1 MALLEVKG
9 ITKVFG
15 GLVAVEK
22 VEFKVNEGEI
32 VSIIGPNGAGK
43 TTIFNMLTG
52 VYKVN
57 DGTIEFEGKEIQ
69 NRQPRDI
76 VKAGIAR
83 TFQNIRLFPTM
94 RVIENVL
101 VGEHIHVNYNFLDL
115 LFKTKKYR
123 EEEKKAA
130 ENAIALLESLEL
142 GDQIDNYE
150 KNLPYGMQRK
160 LEIARA
166 IATDAKLIILDEPAA
181 GMNPQE
187 SAELKEFILKLRER
201 GQTILLIEH
210 DMSVVMDISDRI
222 YVIDHGRKIA
232 EGLPKEIAVNPQV
245 ITAYLGSGGVKKDD
259 DTEKENS

>member
-9 ITKVFG
+9 ITKTFG
-15 GLVAVEK
+15 GLVAVEN
-22 VEFKVNEGEI
+22 VEFNVNEGEI

-52 VYKVN
+52 VYHVN
-57 DGTIEFEGKEIQ
+57 GGKILFDGKEIQ
-69 NRQPRDI
+69 NKQPRDI

-101 VGEHIHVNYNFLDL
+101 VGEHINIGYNFLDL

-123 EEEKKAA
+123 AEEKAA
-130 ENAIALLESLEL
+130 HQSAIDLLVSLDL
-142 GDQIDNYE
+142 GDEIDNYA

-166 IATDAKLIILDEPAA
+166 MATKARLIILDEPAA

-187 SAELKEFILKLRER
+187 SEELKEFIRKLRDK

-232 EGLPKEIAVNPQV
+232 EGLPKEIAVNKRV
-245 ITAYLGSGGVKKDD
+245 ITAYLGSGDVKKDD
-259 DTEKENS
+259 NETENS

>member
-9 ITKVFG
+9 ITKTFG
-15 GLVAVEK
+15 GLVAVEN
-22 VEFKVNEGEI
+22 VEFNVNEGEI

-52 VYKVN
+52 VYHVN
-57 DGTIEFEGKEIQ
+57 GGKILFDGKEIQ
-69 NRQPRDI
+69 NKQPRDI

-101 VGEHIHVNYNFLDL
+101 VGEHINIGYNFLDL

-123 EEEKKAA
+123 EEEKAA
-130 ENAIALLESLEL
+130 HQRAIDLLVSLDL
-142 GDQIDNYE
+142 GDQIDNYA

-166 IATDAKLIILDEPAA
+166 IATKARLIILDEPAA

-187 SAELKEFILKLRER
+187 SEELKEFIRKLRDQ

-232 EGLPKEIAVNPQV
+232 EGLPKEIAVNKRV
-245 ITAYLGSGGVKKDD
+245 ITAYLGSGDVKKDD
-259 DTEKENS
+259 NETENS

>member
-142 GDQIDNYE
+142 GDQIDNYA

-232 EGLPKEIAVNPQV
+232 EGLPKEIAGNPQV
-245 ITAYLGSGGVKKDD
+245 ITAYLGSGCVKKDD

>member
-142 GDQIDNYE
+142 GDQIDNYA

-187 SAELKEFILKLRER
+187 SAELKEFILKLRDR

-210 DMSVVMDISDRI
+210 DMSGVMHISDRI
-222 YVIDHGRKIA
+222 YVIDHGRKIP

>member
-9 ITKVFG
+9 ITKTFG
-15 GLVAVEK
+15 GLVAVEN
-22 VEFKVNEGEI
+22 VEFNVNEGEI

-52 VYKVN
+52 VYHVN
-57 DGTIEFEGKEIQ
+57 GGKILFDGKEIQ
-69 NRQPRDI
+69 NKQPRDI

-101 VGEHIHVNYNFLDL
+101 VGEHINIGYNFLDL

-123 EEEKKAA
+123 EGEKAA
-130 ENAIALLESLEL
+130 HQRAIDLLVSLDL
-142 GDQIDNYE
+142 GDQIDNYA

-166 IATDAKLIILDEPAA
+166 IATKARLIILDEPAA

-187 SAELKEFILKLRER
+187 SEELKEFIRKLRDK

-232 EGLPKEIAVNPQV
+232 EGLPKEIAVNKRV
-245 ITAYLGSGGVKKDD
+245 ITAYLGSGDVKKDD
-259 DTEKENS
+259 NETENS

>member
-130 ENAIALLESLEL
+130 ENAIARLESLEL
-142 GDQIDNYE
+142 GDQIDNYA

-187 SAELKEFILKLRER
+187 SAELKEFILKLRDR

>member
-123 EEEKKAA
+123 GEEKKAA

-142 GDQIDNYE
+142 GDQIDNYA

-222 YVIDHGRKIA
+222 YVIDHGRKMVGGTS
-232 EGLPKEIAVNPQV
+232 EGDCGKSPGDHSLPWKRRC
-245 ITAYLGSGGVKKDD
+245 
-259 DTEKENS
+259 EKR

>member
-9 ITKVFG
+9 ITKAFG
-15 GLVAVEK
+15 GLIAVEN
-22 VEFKVNEGEI
+22 VEFKVEQGEI

-57 DGTIEFEGKEIQ
+57 AGTIEFGGKEIQ
-69 NRQPRDI
+69 NQAPKEI

-101 VGEHIHVNYNFLDL
+101 VGEHINIEYSFFDL
-115 LFKTKKYR
+115 LFKTRRYKA
-123 EEEKKAA
+123 EEKKSTQS
-130 ENAIALLESLEL
+130 AISLLDSLGLSSE
-142 GDQIDNYE
+142 IDNYA

-166 IATDAKLIILDEPAA
+166 IATKAKLIILDEPAA

-187 SAELKEFILKLRER
+187 SGELMNFILELRDR

-210 DMSVVMDISDRI
+210 DMSVVMNISDRI

-232 EGLPKEIAVNPQV
+232 EGLPSEISRNEQV
-245 ITAYLGSGGVKKDD
+245 IRAYLGSGGARDAEKD
-259 DTEKENS
+259 T

>member
-9 ITKVFG
+9 ITKTFG
-15 GLVAVEK
+15 GLVAVEN
-22 VEFKVNEGEI
+22 VEFNVNEGEI

-52 VYKVN
+52 VYHVN
-57 DGTIEFEGKEIQ
+57 GGKILFDGREIQ
-69 NRQPRDI
+69 NKQPRDI

-101 VGEHIHVNYNFLDL
+101 VGEHINIGYHFLDL

-123 EEEKKAA
+123 EEEKAA
-130 ENAIALLESLEL
+130 HQRAIDLLVSLDL
-142 GDQIDNYE
+142 GDQIDNYA

-166 IATDAKLIILDEPAA
+166 IATKARLIILDEPAA

-187 SAELKEFILKLRER
+187 SEELKEFIRKLRDK

-232 EGLPKEIAVNPQV
+232 EGLPKEIAVNKRV
-245 ITAYLGSGGVKKDD
+245 ITAYLGSGDVKKDD
-259 DTEKENS
+259 NETENS

>member
-1 MALLEVKG
+1 M
-9 ITKVFG
+9 
-15 GLVAVEK
+15 AVEN
-22 VEFKVNEGEI
+22 VEFNVNEGEI

-52 VYKVN
+52 VYHVN
-57 DGTIEFEGKEIQ
+57 GGKILFDGKEIQ
-69 NRQPRDI
+69 NKQPRDI

-101 VGEHIHVNYNFLDL
+101 VGEHINIGYNFLDL

-123 EEEKKAA
+123 AEEKAA
-130 ENAIALLESLEL
+130 HQSAIDLLVSLDL
-142 GDQIDNYE
+142 GDEIDNYA

-166 IATDAKLIILDEPAA
+166 IATKARLIILDEPAA

-187 SAELKEFILKLRER
+187 SEELKEFIRKLRDK

-232 EGLPKEIAVNPQV
+232 EGLPKEIAVNKRV
-245 ITAYLGSGGVKKDD
+245 ITAYLGSGDVKKDD
-259 DTEKENS
+259 NETENS

>member
-9 ITKVFG
+9 ITKTCG
-15 GLVAVEK
+15 GLVAVEN
-22 VEFKVNEGEI
+22 VEFNVNEGEI

-52 VYKVN
+52 VYHVN
-57 DGTIEFEGKEIQ
+57 GGKILFDGKEIQ
-69 NRQPRDI
+69 NKQPRDI

-101 VGEHIHVNYNFLDL
+101 VGEHINIGYNFLDL

-123 EEEKKAA
+123 AEEKAA
-130 ENAIALLESLEL
+130 HQRAIDLLVSLDL
-142 GDQIDNYE
+142 GDQIDNYA

-166 IATDAKLIILDEPAA
+166 IATKARLIILDEPAA

-187 SAELKEFILKLRER
+187 SEELKEFIRKLRDK

-232 EGLPKEIAVNPQV
+232 EGLPKEIAVNKRV
-245 ITAYLGSGGVKKDD
+245 ITAYLGSGDVKKDD
-259 DTEKENS
+259 NETENS

>member
-9 ITKVFG
+9 ITKTFG
-15 GLVAVEK
+15 GLVAVEN
-22 VEFKVNEGEI
+22 VEFNVNEGEI

-52 VYKVN
+52 VYHVN
-57 DGTIEFEGKEIQ
+57 GGKILFDGKEIQ
-69 NRQPRDI
+69 NKQPRDI

-101 VGEHIHVNYNFLDL
+101 VGEHINIGYNFLDL

-123 EEEKKAA
+123 EEEKAA
-130 ENAIALLESLEL
+130 HQRAIDLLVSLDL
-142 GDQIDNYE
+142 GDEIDNYA

-166 IATDAKLIILDEPAA
+166 IATKARLIILDEPAA

-187 SAELKEFILKLRER
+187 SEELKEFIRKLRDK

-232 EGLPKEIAVNPQV
+232 EGLPKEIAVNKRV
-245 ITAYLGSGGVKKDD
+245 ITAYLGSGDVKKDD
-259 DTEKENS
+259 NETENS

>member
-142 GDQIDNYE
+142 GDQIDNYA
-150 KNLPYGMQRK
+150 KNLPYGMQRQAGDRPGDRDRCQADHSGRAGGGDEPPGVGGIK
-160 LEIARA
+160 RVYPEIAGTG
-166 IATDAKLIILDEPAA
+166 TDDP
-181 GMNPQE
+181 
-187 SAELKEFILKLRER
+187 SYR
-201 GQTILLIEH
+201 T
-210 DMSVVMDISDRI
+210 
-222 YVIDHGRKIA
+222 
-232 EGLPKEIAVNPQV
+232 
-245 ITAYLGSGGVKKDD
+245 
-259 DTEKENS
+259 

>member
-9 ITKVFG
+9 ITKTFG
-15 GLVAVEK
+15 GLVAVEN
-22 VEFKVNEGEI
+22 VEFNVNEGEI

-52 VYKVN
+52 VYHVN
-57 DGTIEFEGKEIQ
+57 GGKILFDGKEIQ
-69 NRQPRDI
+69 NKQPRDI

-101 VGEHIHVNYNFLDL
+101 VGEHINIGYHFLDL

-123 EEEKKAA
+123 EGEKAA
-130 ENAIALLESLEL
+130 HQRAIDLLVTLDL
-142 GDQIDNYE
+142 GDQIDNYA

-166 IATDAKLIILDEPAA
+166 IATKARLIILDEPAA

-187 SAELKEFILKLRER
+187 SEELKEFIRKLRDK

-232 EGLPKEIAVNPQV
+232 EGLPKEIAVNKRV
-245 ITAYLGSGGVKKDD
+245 ITAYLGSGDVKKDD
-259 DTEKENS
+259 NETENS

>member
-9 ITKVFG
+9 ITKTFG
-15 GLVAVEK
+15 GLVAVEN
-22 VEFKVNEGEI
+22 VEFNVNEGEI

-52 VYKVN
+52 VYHVN
-57 DGTIEFEGKEIQ
+57 GGKILFDGKEIQ
-69 NRQPRDI
+69 NKQPRDI

-101 VGEHIHVNYNFLDL
+101 VGEHINIGYHFLDL

-123 EEEKKAA
+123 DGEKAA
-130 ENAIALLESLEL
+130 HQRAIDLLVSLDL
-142 GDQIDNYE
+142 GDQIDNYA

-166 IATDAKLIILDEPAA
+166 IATKARLIILDEPAA

-187 SAELKEFILKLRER
+187 SEELKEFIRKLRDK

-232 EGLPKEIAVNPQV
+232 EGLPKEIAVNKRV
-245 ITAYLGSGGVKKDD
+245 ITAYLGSGDVKKDD
-259 DTEKENS
+259 NETENS

>member
-1 MALLEVKG
+1 MGMLLEVNG

-15 GLVAVEK
+15 GLTAVEN
-22 VEFKVNEGEI
+22 VEFKVGQGEI

-57 DGTIEFEGKEIQ
+57 AGTIVFEGKEIQ
-69 NRQPRDI
+69 NKAPREI

-101 VGEHIHVNYNFLDL
+101 VGEHININYNFLDL
-115 LFKTKKYR
+115 IFKTKKYKS
-123 EEEKKAA
+123 EEKAA
-130 ENAIALLESLEL
+130 HERAISLLNELEL
-142 GDQIDNYE
+142 GDEINNYA

-166 IATDAKLIILDEPAA
+166 IATNAKLVILDEPAA

-187 SAELKEFILKLRER
+187 SEELKNFILKLRDR
-201 GQTILLIEH
+201 GITILLIEH
-210 DMSVVMDISDRI
+210 DMNVVMDISDRI

-232 EGLPKEIAVNPQV
+232 EGYPKDIATNERV
-245 ITAYLGSGGVKKDD
+245 ITAYLGSGGVKKDED
-259 DTEKENS
+259 

>member
-1 MALLEVKG
+1 MN
-9 ITKVFG
+9 G
-15 GLVAVEK
+15 GKIL
-22 VEFKVNEGEI
+22 F
-32 VSIIGPNGAGK
+32 
-43 TTIFNMLTG
+43 
-52 VYKVN
+52 
-57 DGTIEFEGKEIQ
+57 DGKEIQ
-69 NRQPRDI
+69 NKQPRDI

-101 VGEHIHVNYNFLDL
+101 VGEHINIGYNFLDL

-123 EEEKKAA
+123 EGEKAA
-130 ENAIALLESLEL
+130 HQRAIDLLVSLDL
-142 GDQIDNYE
+142 GDQIDNYA

-166 IATDAKLIILDEPAA
+166 IATKARLIILDEPAA

-187 SAELKEFILKLRER
+187 SEELKEFIRKLRDK

-232 EGLPKEIAVNPQV
+232 EGLPKEIAVNKRV
-245 ITAYLGSGGVKKDD
+245 ITAYLGSGDVKKDD
-259 DTEKENS
+259 NETENS

>member
-9 ITKVFG
+9 ITKTFG
-15 GLVAVEK
+15 GLVAVEN
-22 VEFKVNEGEI
+22 VEFNVNEGEI

-52 VYKVN
+52 VYHVN
-57 DGTIEFEGKEIQ
+57 GGKILFDGKEIQ
-69 NRQPRDI
+69 NKQPRDI

-101 VGEHIHVNYNFLDL
+101 VGEHINIGYNFLDL

-123 EEEKKAA
+123 EEEKAA
-130 ENAIALLESLEL
+130 HQRAIDLLVSLDL
-142 GDQIDNYE
+142 GDQIDNYA

-166 IATDAKLIILDEPAA
+166 IATKARLIILDEPAA

-187 SAELKEFILKLRER
+187 SEELKEFIRKLRDK

-232 EGLPKEIAVNPQV
+232 EGLPKEIAVNKRV
-245 ITAYLGSGGVKKDD
+245 ITAYLGSGDVKKDD
-259 DTEKENS
+259 NETENS